1 MSFYSLSL
9 LRLLASATIVC
20 SLVINLTSAQATEV
34 EAGWNID
41 QLMQTLA
48 QNRNGH
54 ARFVE
59 KKSIA
64 MLNQPVESSGELFYT
79 APDHL
84 EKRTLKP
91 KLESMILDGG
101 TLTLERGKQ
110 KHRLQLQDYPE
121 IAAFV
126 DSIRGTLAGDGKALQ
141 QTYQL
146 SLQGDAQDWT
156 LLLLPIDAK
165 TKKIVQSIRIN
176 GVNGDLRTIQ
186 IAQADGDSSVMTIEK
201 LATP

>member
-48 QNRNGH
+48 QNRNGR

-64 MLNQPVESSGELFYT
+64 MLDQPVESSGELFYT

-146 SLQGDAQDWT
+146 TLQGDAQDWT

-165 TKKIVQSIRIN
+165 MKKIVQSIRIN

-201 LATP
+201 IVTP